1 MATRITRE
9 RPDSDEAKALIAE
22 LDTYLAP
29 LYPPT
34 SQHGLSVAALIAE
47 QVDFFVLRYGDVAAG
62 CGGVKFYG
70 RDYAEIKR
78 MYMRPSFRGKGLA
91 KRMLTHLEDHAGRQ
105 GIFILRLET
114 GIRQPEAQGLYEA
127 MGYLIR
133 SPFGEY
139 KEDPLSLF
147 YEKDLRSANS
157 LSDG

>member
-62 CGGVKFYG
+62 G
-70 RDYAEIKR
+70 
-78 MYMRPSFRGKGLA
+78 
-91 KRMLTHLEDHAGRQ
+91 
-105 GIFILRLET
+105 
-114 GIRQPEAQGLYEA
+114 
-127 MGYLIR
+127 
-133 SPFGEY
+133 
-139 KEDPLSLF
+139 
-147 YEKDLRSANS
+147 
-157 LSDG
+157 